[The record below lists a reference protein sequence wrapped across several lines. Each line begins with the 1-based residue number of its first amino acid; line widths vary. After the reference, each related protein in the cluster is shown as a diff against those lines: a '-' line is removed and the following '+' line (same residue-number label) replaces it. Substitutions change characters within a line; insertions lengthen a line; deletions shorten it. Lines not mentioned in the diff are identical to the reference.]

1 LETNAKVN
9 GRKSIVAM
17 VCMTVISLYALVQ
30 GVDGML
36 TTAVVSALTGLG
48 GFFGHKAL
56 AK

>member
-1 LETNAKVN
+1 MQTNAKVN

-17 VCMTVISLYALVQ
+17 VCMTAISLYALSQ